1 MVPKRGPCARKA
13 LRVLRY
19 QESLQDAAPLPRGPD
34 CPWHTKASTVGAQLA
49 LRFHAQKLLQVVP
62 PTGGHRAAP
71 AGYLT
76 LGPSQ
81 AGAKSGGRRGV
92 GARSEDSRREAG
104 EEKGKA
110 NSRTAANTIGLKSSF
125 AVASPLRAELCLACV
140 ASGKSALVISLGASH
155 GT

>member
-1 MVPKRGPCARKA
+1 MALKWGPCARKA
-13 LRVLRY
+13 LLVQRY
-19 QESLQDAAPLPRGPD
+19 QESLKDAAPLPWGPD

-49 LRFHAQKLLQVVP
+49 LRFHAQKFLQVVP

-76 LGPSQ
+76 LGRSQ
-81 AGAKSGGRRGV
+81 AGANSGDRRGV
-92 GARSEDSRREAG
+92 GARSEDSRREKG
-104 EEKGKA
+104 EGKGEA
-110 NSRTAANTIGLKSSF
+110 NSRTVANIIGLKSSS

-140 ASGKSALVISLGASH
+140 ASGKSAVVISLGASH